1 MTQVSVAKGVWEV
14 ALLARVDLLLH
25 SLNNEG
31 SVGTSMRPRRL
42 TVPTASGLEERDG
55 VSGEMLKHGH
65 AAFLHYL
72 AVSGDG
78 LPLCEGCRFLHPQRA
93 AYPSPTQELTAY
105 QAIEKCVICDVHGF
119 LIPGQNVH
127 RETAIQFSW
136 AVTTHGAVR
145 QSHQHARHDPFRG
158 RGEGNTVQMPYQRP
172 TRSGTY
178 ALVTLVQL
186 WRIGVDL
193 LSSDGNGF
201 RKISPDQR
209 KRRAEATVEA
219 LRSLLLRPDGAMV
232 ATRLPHLTGAH
243 GVLLVSEGPP
253 VPIISPLGDSF
264 THVARDLAEK
274 VGARCYP
281 FSSLEDMAQHFQA
294 VLQEINQHGPG
305 EPALPGQLRQG
316 AGANR

>member
-1 MTQVSVAKGVWEV
+1 MNGARPVWEL
-14 ALLARVDLLLH
+14 ALVARVDLLLH

-42 TVPTASGLEERDG
+42 MVPTQNGLEERDG

-72 AVSGDG
+72 AVSGNG

-93 AYPSPTQELTAY
+93 AYQAQGLTAY

-119 LIPGQNVH
+119 LIPGEDVY
-127 RETAIQFSW
+127 RETAVQFSW

-158 RGEGNTVQMPYQRP
+158 RREGDTVQMPYQRP

-178 ALVTLVQL
+178 ALATLVQF

-193 LSSDGNGF
+193 LSSDGTGF
-201 RKISPDQR
+201 RKIAPDDR
-209 KRRAEATVEA
+209 KRRAKATLEA

-232 ATRLPHLTGAH
+232 ATRLPHLTGAR
-243 GVLLVSEGPP
+243 GVFLVSEGPP
-253 VPIISPLGDSF
+253 VPVISPLEDGF
-264 THVARDLAEK
+264 TDVAQHLAQN
-274 VGARCYP
+274 VGARCYT
-281 FSSLEDMAQHFQA
+281 FSSLQQMAERFE
-294 VLQEINQHGPG
+294 VILQQVDQWGLG
-305 EPALPGQLRQG
+305 EPGLPGQPPQDAVSGR
-316 AGANR
+316 